1 MTNNQKKH
9 NQSGFTPSPLERV
22 GERLFPVKKLGER
35 LHLSR
40 RNFIRTT
47 GLTAIASFAGFE
59 TLFADIKRKS
69 KTSGKG
75 LILRFIPYELQL
87 RHTFTIANNSR
98 TTTPDVLTSLEFEGV
113 TGYGEASMPPYLGE
127 SIASAVKFLSSLN
140 LSQFKDPF
148 EMEDILRY
156 VDSVMPGNC
165 AAKAA
170 VDIALH
176 DLVGKMMGQ
185 PWYKIW
191 GFDPADT
198 PNTSF
203 TIGIDNPEV
212 VRQKVAEAKPYRIL
226 KVKLGQKTDREMI
239 ETIRSITDVPICVD
253 VNQGWTDRQMA
264 LDMIH
269 WLKEKG
275 VVFVEQP
282 MPKTSVDDMA
292 WLTANSP
299 LPTMGDESVQ
309 RLPDVIKAKGV
320 YSGINIKLMKC
331 TGMREAHEMLTLAR
345 SLDMKVM
352 IGCMTETSCAVSAAA
367 QLSPKADWA
376 DLDGNLL
383 ITNDPYK
390 GVQVVNGKMTLIDH
404 SGIGISALDPKWK
417 I

>member
-1 MTNNQKKH
+1 MNSNKK
-9 NQSGFTPSPLERV
+9 NDLRALFTPSPV
-22 GERLFPVKKLGER
+22 GEGRGEAF
-35 LHLSR
+35 SR
-40 RNFIRTT
+40 RNFIKTT
-47 GLTAIASFAGFE
+47 GLTTIAGLSGIE
-59 TLFADIKRKS
+59 SLFALEKK
-69 KTSGKG
+69 KTGKNSGKG
-75 LILRFIPYELQL
+75 LQLRFLPYDLQL
-87 RHTFTIANNSR
+87 RHTFTLSNSSR
-98 TTTPDVLTSLEFEGV
+98 KNTPDVLTSLEFEGI

-127 SIASAVKFLSSLN
+127 SVESATKFLSSLN
-140 LSQFKDPF
+140 LGQFIDPF
-148 EMEDILRY
+148 QMDDILQY

-176 DLVGKMMGQ
+176 DLVGKILGQ

-191 GFDPADT
+191 GFDPADS

-203 TIGIDNPEV
+203 TIGIDTPEV
-212 VRQKVAEAKPYRIL
+212 VRQKVAEAVPYKIL

-239 ETIRSITDVPICVD
+239 ETIRSVTDVPLCVD
-253 VNQGWTDRQMA
+253 VNQGWTDKQMA

-282 MPKTSVDDMA
+282 MPKTSIDDMA
-292 WLTANSP
+292 WLTENSP
-299 LPTMGDESVQ
+299 LPTIGDESVQ

-331 TGMREAHEMLTLAR
+331 TGMREAHEMLTLAK

-367 QLSPKADWA
+367 QLSPKCDWA

-383 ITNDPYK
+383 ISNDPYK
-390 GVQVVNGKMTLIDH
+390 GVQVVDGKVTLIDQP
-404 SGIGISALDPKWK
+404 GIGIKAVQKLF
-417 I
+417 